1 MNKFPG
7 FQDQRRRLHFVAGI
21 VDCAFCDS
29 FAHQTRPR
37 LGGSNMVM
45 RAKYHPCCSAGWLA
59 ALFISVAGFAQAHDP
74 GLSTASVKIFPDRLD
89 AEVIF
94 ARADIEALAPPDA
107 NHDGKVGSEQW
118 ERARPGLEPLVREAL
133 VARVNGA
140 AISITE
146 PRFQLDENNNFHI
159 AGIFRVHGAK
169 ALTVESPLITRLP
182 RGHRQF
188 ISLLDGHG
196 IILAE
201 ALLSADQNVI
211 DVDVS
216 ERIAERS
223 LPAKIFPFRDFF
235 VMGVEHILTGHDHL
249 LFLFGLLIAMSQ
261 FRATVWVITC
271 FTLAHSTTLALAAFD
286 VVRVSGRVVEP
297 LVAAT
302 IVYVGV
308 ENLLRS
314 EGPPGRWRLTLIF
327 GLVHGLGFATDLRE
341 KLAGAVGAEI
351 TVPLLSFNLGV
362 ELGQMAVAALV
373 LPLIWWLRSEP
384 AFVRRSV
391 PVCSSLVVMGGAWWL
406 LQRTLLE

>member
-1 MNKFPG
+1 LIALSATPPPLKRG
-7 FQDQRRRLHFVAGI
+7 LVKLDRYG
-21 VDCAFCDS
+21 
-29 FAHQTRPR
+29 
-37 LGGSNMVM
+37 VM
-45 RAKYHPCCSAGWLA
+45 RAKYHPRCSAGRLA
-59 ALFISVAGFAQAHDP
+59 ALFISVAGLAQAHDP
-74 GLSTASVKIFPDRLD
+74 GLSTAALKIFPDRLD

-94 ARADIEALAPPDA
+94 ARGDIEALVPLDA
-107 NHDGKVGSEQW
+107 DHDGKVSPEEW
-118 ERARPGLEPLVREAL
+118 ERARTDLDPLVREAL

-140 AISITE
+140 TIAITE

-159 AGIFRVHGAK
+159 AGVFRVSDAK
-169 ALTVESPLITRLP
+169 ALTVESPLIKQLP

-188 ISLLDGHG
+188 VSVLDGHG

-201 ALLSADQNVI
+201 ALLSADEDLI
-211 DVDVS
+211 DVHLS
-216 ERIAERS
+216 ERIAEKS
-223 LPAKIFPFRDFF
+223 PLPKSSPFREFF

-271 FTLAHSTTLALAAFD
+271 FTLAHSTTLALAAFG
-286 VVRVSGRVVEP
+286 VVQVSGRVVEP
-297 LVAAT
+297 LIAAT

-314 EGPPGRWRLTLIF
+314 EGPTGRWRLTLIF
-327 GLVHGLGFATDLRE
+327 GLVHGLGFATDLKE
-341 KLAGAVGAEI
+341 KLGVAGREI
-351 TVPLLSFNLGV
+351 SMPLISFNLGV

-391 PVCSSLVVMGGAWWL
+391 PVCSSLVVLGGTWWL
-406 LQRTLLE
+406 LQRTLLG

>member
-1 MNKFPG
+1 
-7 FQDQRRRLHFVAGI
+7 
-21 VDCAFCDS
+21 
-29 FAHQTRPR
+29 
-37 LGGSNMVM
+37 M
-45 RAKYHPCCSAGWLA
+45 RAKYHPCCSADWLA
-59 ALFISVAGFAQAHDP
+59 ALFISIAGLAQAHDP
-74 GLSTASVKIFPDRLD
+74 GLSTAALKIFPDRLD
-89 AEVIF
+89 AEVVF
-94 ARADIEALAPPDA
+94 ARGDIEALVPLDP
-107 NHDGKVGSEQW
+107 NHDGKVSPEEW
-118 ERARPGLEPLVREAL
+118 ERARPDLDPLVRRAL

-140 AISITE
+140 AIAITE
-146 PRFQLDENNNFHI
+146 PRFQLDESNNFHI
-159 AGIFRVHGAK
+159 AGIIPVHDAK
-169 ALTVESPLITRLP
+169 ALTLESPLITRLP

-188 ISLLDGHG
+188 ISVLDGQG
-196 IILAE
+196 IVLAE
-201 ALLSADQNVI
+201 ALLSAGQDVV
-211 DVDVS
+211 DVDMP
-216 ERIAERS
+216 EQIAEKS
-223 LPAKIFPFRDFF
+223 PKSSPFGDFF

-314 EGPPGRWRLTLIF
+314 EDPPGRWRLTLIF

-341 KLAGAVGAEI
+341 KLAGVVGAEI

-362 ELGQMAVAALV
+362 ELGQMAIAALV

-406 LQRTLLE
+406 LQRTLLG